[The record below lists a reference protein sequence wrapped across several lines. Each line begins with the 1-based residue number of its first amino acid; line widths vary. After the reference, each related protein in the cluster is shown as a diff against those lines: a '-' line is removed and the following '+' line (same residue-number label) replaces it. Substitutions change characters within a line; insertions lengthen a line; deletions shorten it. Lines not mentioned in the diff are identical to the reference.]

1 MRTKFTLWK
10 VSNGYLLVP
19 SDCDAYL
26 QNKDAQDCSV
36 FKTLKEFA
44 EWKPK
49 RLRRVKPKAQQDTRL
64 TAVAAPNK

>member
-26 QNKDAQDCSV
+26 SNNNAPDCAI
-36 FKTLKEFA
+36 FKTLKEFSD
-44 EWKPK
+44 WKPK
-49 RLRRVKPKAQQDTRL
+49 RVRHSKSKAKEK
-64 TAVAAPNK
+64 AAA